1 MSIRMF
7 TGIGERNSAS
17 NNLTMNRRKTMDD
30 EIDPNKVAE
39 TAIGVF
45 IGLLAIKVVKIIIR
59 GLCE

>member
-45 IGLLAIKVVKIIIR
+45 IGLLAFKVVKIIIR